1 MEIFVGFVLIC
12 LFLIILTGTIAIV
25 LLLID
30 FIRDLFD

>member
-12 LFLIILTGTIAIV
+12 LFLILLTGTIAIV